1 MGSLVPR
8 LFPAIVINGHQVVV
22 PIKNGGKKSNGDDTW
37 YREWLKGCAKLVI
50 ILSLSCF
57 MLNGLVAKKQLHTY
71 DPEFGQ
77 LYMYILLH
85 SGCPSNPPQFAGSPN
100 LLAGIVTLLWDEPH
114 IEDPL
119 ITSPRYALYSMCG
132 GATTPTLEAE
142 GIQGSSYA
150 IRGLPAFT
158 QCTVQVVLYSTYC
171 QRDVEGSLVD
181 SVNFTT
187 ATEGE

>member
-1 MGSLVPR
+1 M
-8 LFPAIVINGHQVVV
+8 
-22 PIKNGGKKSNGDDTW
+22 PIKNGGKKLNGDDTW

-50 ILSLSCF
+50 KFELIYVKRFSSKRNSCIR
-57 MLNGLVAKKQLHTY
+57 MTQNSDNCICHII
-71 DPEFGQ
+71 
-77 LYMYILLH
+77 ILLH
-85 SGCPSNPPQFAGSPN
+85 SGCPSNPPQFAGFPN
-100 LLAGIVTLLWDEPH
+100 LSAGIVTLLWDEPH

-119 ITSPRYALYSMCG
+119 ITSPRYAMYSMCG

-158 QCTVQVVLYSTYC
+158 QCTVHVVLYSTYC